1 MLSSVTK
8 MKLNPDIVWRDQDEN
23 VLVFDPAD
31 GKIYK
36 TNKSGA
42 IVWKLLEKPEEE
54 IVAEL
59 MKIFDVDEEAATAS
73 VREFVE
79 KVGTIGFVEE

>member
-42 IVWKLLEKPEEE
+42 LVWKLLEKPEQE

-59 MKIFDVDEEAATAS
+59 MKTYDVDKEAAAAS
-73 VREFVE
+73 VKEFVE
-79 KVGTIGFVEE
+79 KVGAIGLVEE

>member
-1 MLSSVTK
+1 

>member
-1 MLSSVTK
+1 
-8 MKLNPDIVWRDQDEN
+8 MKLNPDIVWREQDEN

-42 IVWKLLEKPEEE
+42 VIWKLLEKSEEE
-54 IVAEL
+54 IVNAL
-59 MKIFDVDEEAATAS
+59 MEMYDVEKETAAACVDE
-73 VREFVE
+73 FVA
-79 KVGTIGFVEE
+79 KIKNIGFLED

>member
-1 MLSSVTK
+1 
-8 MKLNPDIVWRDQDEN
+8 MKLNPDIVWREQDEN

-42 IVWKLLEKPEEE
+42 LVWKLLEKPEDE
-54 IVAEL
+54 IAAEL
-59 MKIFDVDEEAATAS
+59 MKTYDVDKEAAVS
-73 VREFVE
+73 SIGEFIE
-79 KVGTIGFVEE
+79 KLKSIGFLE

>member
-1 MLSSVTK
+1 

-42 IVWKLLEKPEEE
+42 IVWKLLEKPEQE

-59 MKIFDVDEEAATAS
+59 MKIFDVDKEAATTS

-79 KVGTIGFVEE
+79 KVGTIGLGEE